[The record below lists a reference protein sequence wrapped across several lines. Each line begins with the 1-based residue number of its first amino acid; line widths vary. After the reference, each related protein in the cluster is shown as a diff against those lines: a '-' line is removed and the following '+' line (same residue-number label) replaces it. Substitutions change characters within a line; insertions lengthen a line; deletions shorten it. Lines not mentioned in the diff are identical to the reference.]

1 MSPAE
6 RRIKALR
13 RFAIG
18 ITTLTVVGHIW
29 LGFEQSWAQ
38 VVVSLATCYS
48 IELALEAADAWS
60 ARRPMR
66 FRGGPVALADFLLPA
81 HISALAIALLL
92 YPGGRLAPIVFAGA
106 VAVASKAIFRAPLGK
121 GKRHFFNP
129 SNFGIAVTLVAFPA
143 VSISPPYHFTE
154 NVSGAGDWLVPAFV
168 LCTGTFLNYR
178 LTGKIPLI
186 VAWLVTF
193 AAQALFRHVALGA
206 SLEGALVPMTGMA
219 FLLFTFYMV
228 TDPGTTPVRPRNQV
242 AFGASVA
249 IAYCVLLALH
259 VVFTLFFALVL
270 VSAIRGAWLYAT
282 AARAPSHAGAGADRA
297 REVLVPRPAVGATVR
312 RMR

>member
-1 MSPAE
+1 MTPAE
-6 RRIKALR
+6 RRIAALR
-13 RFAIG
+13 RFSMG
-18 ITTLTVVGHIW
+18 ITGLTLVGHIW

-38 VVVSLATCYS
+38 VLVSLATCYS
-48 IELALEAADAWS
+48 LELVLEWVDAWS
-60 ARRPMR
+60 ARRPAR
-66 FRGGPVALADFLLPA
+66 FRGGPVALMDFLLPA

-92 YPGGRLAPIVFAGA
+92 YPGGRLAPIVFAGV
-106 VAVASKAIFRAPLGK
+106 VALGSKAIFRAPLGR
-121 GKRHFFNP
+121 GRRHFFNP
-129 SNFGIAVTLVAFPA
+129 SNFGIAATLVIFPA

-154 NVSGAGDWLVPAFV
+154 NVAGAGDWLVPLFV
-168 LCTGTFLNYR
+168 LCTGTLLNFK

-186 VAWLVTF
+186 VAWLSAF
-193 AAQALFRHVALGA
+193 AVQAVIRHLTLGA

-249 IAYCVLLALH
+249 VLYGVLLALH

-270 VSAIRGAWLYAT
+270 VSTVRGAWLYFAAADNVRAAI
-282 AARAPSHAGAGADRA
+282 AARARGL
-297 REVLVPRPAVGATVR
+297 LVRRPALEATVR